1 MALSNMGLPLDQF
14 EPSKRGTAL
23 HAKSIWWLQRLNIK
37 NKPQLQ
43 SGPVMLLQDKDADG
57 QCAAM
62 E

>member
-1 MALSNMGLPLDQF
+1 MAWSDMGLPLDHF
-14 EPSKRGTAL
+14 EPSNRGTAL
-23 HAKSIWWLQRLNIK
+23 RAKSTWCLQRLNIK
-37 NKPQLQ
+37 NKLQLQ